1 MKIPS
6 LVSTLALAAGLAA
19 LALPASADYRG
30 DRDAYRGGDYQG
42 RQGGAVLYSNAGF
55 RGEALR
61 VDGAVPSLGRIGFND
76 RASSIAINRGVWE
89 VCVDANFRGRCEI
102 IDASAGRLNAYRLN
116 DNISSLRPAGYDRG
130 RRHDRWDDRHDG
142 QRGWGGRRGGAG
154 LILFPDS
161 NQRGPAMEIGQDVSD
176 LSRCRFNDRASSF
189 YVTGGTWQVCEHA
202 NYRGRCQILTAGAG
216 DLKPIRMND
225 NISSIRRY
233 QRDRYD
239 GWR

>member
-1 MKIPS
+1 MKTTS
-6 LVSTLALAAGLAA
+6 LVSVLALAAGFAT

-30 DRDAYRGGDYQG
+30 GHDTWRGGDFQG
-42 RQGGAVLYSNAGF
+42 RQGGAVLYSDAGF
-55 RGEALR
+55 RGEAVR
-61 VDGAVPSLGRIGFND
+61 IDGAVPSLGRIGFND

-130 RRHDRWDDRHDG
+130 WRDDRREDRRDHWRGGDRWG
-142 QRGWGGRRGGAG
+142 GGAG
-154 LILFPDS
+154 LVLFPDS
-161 NQRGPAMEIGQDVSD
+161 DQRGPALEISQDVAD
-176 LSRCRFNDRASSF
+176 LSHYRFNDRASSF
-189 YVTGGTWQVCEHA
+189 YVSGGTWQVCEHA
-202 NYRGRCQILTAGAG
+202 NYRGRCEILTAGAG

-233 QRDRYD
+233 SH
-239 GWR
+239 WR